1 MHVVELASVHLQCE
15 VIDKYKSKSI
25 LWNNLLKKSQDKE
38 IKVDE
43 FFQFKESKEIM
54 QCDGLRPDPRGK

>member
-1 MHVVELASVHLQCE
+1 MKIEEKEEDIAKDE
-15 VIDKYKSKSI
+15 NEDK
-25 LWNNLLKKSQDKE
+25 KE